1 MVLVVGIIKHFFFL
15 FLVMFLENCFD
26 VVQKAVAVTTA
37 IQEAIFLEMG
47 VGESFCLLMYW
58 TTGQL
63 GKNSVYAIIDVL
75 AT

>member
-37 IQEAIFLEMG
+37 IQEPIFLEMG
-47 VGESFCLLMYW
+47 LVSL
-58 TTGQL
+58 
-63 GKNSVYAIIDVL
+63 SVC
-75 AT
+75 